1 MTQDWSAFAPDFE
14 TLLDNREHIESET
27 EFDVEQVTEGE
38 KDDSQGKKEI
48 AMEEG
53 DMMTNEDAVVDI
65 ESLEGNGIYSGE
77 GIRYHGYRFD
87 HLPVILPTD
96 PVSESDEEEQEGAG
110 NGEKQDELMEEKD
123 EVKNE
128 GAPEAMDGDSHEKDQ
143 ADVEN
148 GGDGMEENA
157 AKKARID

>member
-1 MTQDWSAFAPDFE
+1 
-14 TLLDNREHIESET
+14 
-27 EFDVEQVTEGE
+27 
-38 KDDSQGKKEI
+38 
-48 AMEEG
+48 
-53 DMMTNEDAVVDI
+53 
-65 ESLEGNGIYSGE
+65 
-77 GIRYHGYRFD
+77 
-87 HLPVILPTD
+87 
-96 PVSESDEEEQEGAG
+96 
-110 NGEKQDELMEEKD
+110 MEEKD